1 MAEKKRIEPKDPEA
15 VEPAAG
21 ARKAEQRAAPRSKR
35 KSVVNRKSVVRRKST
50 SRRKLG

>member
-21 ARKAEQRAAPRSKR
+21 ARKAEQRATASKR